1 MQSQKYTGR
10 NQLVNRL
17 ASQVGSMDMAIGL
30 LKKRGQMTSSGKLTA
45 EGVKRNEMTARE
57 RAIDRSSSKSGRNK
71 NDYVYNRITNS
82 ATLKNK

>member
-45 EGVKRNEMTARE
+45 EGIKRNEMTARE

-71 NDYVYNRITNS
+71 NDYIYNRITNS

>member
-1 MQSQKYTGR
+1 MQSRKYTGR

-30 LKKRGQMTSSGKLTA
+30 LKKRSQMTASGKLTA
-45 EGVKRNEMTARE
+45 EGVRRNEMTARE
-57 RAIDRSSSKSGRNK
+57 RAIDRASKRSGRGK
-71 NDYVYNRITNS
+71 NEYIYDGITNR

>member
-10 NQLVNRL
+10 NKLVNRL

-30 LKKRGQMTSSGKLTA
+30 LKKRGQMDSSGKLTTT
-45 EGVKRNEMTARE
+45 GVKRNEMTARE
-57 RAIDRSSSKSGRNK
+57 RAIDRASSKSGKNK
-71 NDYVYNRITNS
+71 NNYIYNRITNS